1 MTVNTVNID
10 ASLEQ
15 MFQRMGDLLKD
26 IAASRT
32 GMSEELAE
40 TREFAK
46 NTTMPG
52 LGENFDLSA

>member
-1 MTVNTVNID
+1 MTINSTNID

-32 GMSEELAE
+32 GMSDELAE

-46 NTTMPG
+46 NTAMPG
-52 LGENFDLSA
+52 LGEKFDLTA

>member
-1 MTVNTVNID
+1 MTVNTTNID
-10 ASLEQ
+10 TSLEQ

-46 NTTMPG
+46 NASTPG
-52 LGENFDLSA
+52 LGEKFDLSA